1 MPGKT
6 RCARVFDRTACA
18 QRACS
23 LRNCAPSEIGIPIIV
38 LYEIETGIAK
48 SLQPQKRRKQLA
60 MLLAATRV
68 LPFDLEAARQS
79 AALRATMEAART
91 PMAPMNTRIAGIALA
106 QRATL
111 VTNNTREFRRV
122 PALKLD
128 NWI

>member
-91 PMAPMNTRIAGIALA
+91 PMAPMNTLIAGIALA